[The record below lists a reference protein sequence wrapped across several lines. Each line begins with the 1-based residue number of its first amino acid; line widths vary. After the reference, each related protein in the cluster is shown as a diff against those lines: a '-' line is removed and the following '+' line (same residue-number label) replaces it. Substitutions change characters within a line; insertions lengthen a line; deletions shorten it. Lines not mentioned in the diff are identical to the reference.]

1 MYEELK
7 DAGFVVITV
16 AMDARGAESAGPFIV
31 QSKSTYPSLIDT
43 EHSVSDL
50 YNMVNVPSAV
60 WIDEDGC
67 IVRPTET
74 AGTGDEWR
82 GMMKEGI
89 SPEQAATM
97 RDRRNAYQ
105 DAIRDWVE
113 NGADSVYALSPD
125 EVRARLRV
133 PSDDDA
139 LATANFRLGR
149 FLWEDG
155 RTDEAYGFLEEAKR
169 LRPESWN
176 FRRQTWNLQAPG
188 DERSGGPEFWAA
200 VEALGDH
207 WYYEPV
213 QLP

>member
-1 MYEELK
+1 
-7 DAGFVVITV
+7 
-16 AMDARGAESAGPFIV
+16 MDARGAESAGPWIERA
-31 QSKSTYPSLIDT
+31 KPTYPCLIDT
-43 EHSVSDL
+43 EHHVSEL

-60 WIDEDGC
+60 WIAEDGR

-82 GMMKEGI
+82 GMMNGGMG
-89 SPEQAATM
+89 PEELKALS
-97 RDRRNAYQ
+97 DKRNAYQ
-105 DAIRDWVE
+105 DAIRDWVANSDE
-113 NGADSVYALSPD
+113 SIYALSPD
-125 EVRARLRV
+125 EVRARMRP
-133 PSDDDA
+133 PSEDDV
-139 LATANFRLGR
+139 LAAANFRLGR
-149 FLWEDG
+149 FLWEQG
-155 RTDEAYGFLEEAKR
+155 ETEEAAGFLAEAKR

-176 FRRQTWNLQAPG
+176 FRRQTWNLEAPG